1 MLPFGI
7 CEYGESDMK
16 GKASC
21 WKGTAYLACSYR
33 VCYASLSIIQTSWLQ
48 ILIYWLVDRGC
59 YFQEGKEVKMDMR
72 VEDAYHRSIE
82 TVVDYIHTKLNTNKT
97 QVFFRTFAPVH
108 FRFVSQLIF
117 SFNVVALHL
126 VKPGWHKLL
135 ISMNFQFLEQ
145 RWVVELHEY
154 PMELN

>member
-1 MLPFGI
+1 
-7 CEYGESDMK
+7 
-16 GKASC
+16 
-21 WKGTAYLACSYR
+21 
-33 VCYASLSIIQTSWLQ
+33 
-48 ILIYWLVDRGC
+48 
-59 YFQEGKEVKMDMR
+59 MDMR

-108 FRFVSQLIF
+108 FRFDSQLIF

-126 VKPGWHKLL
+126 FKPGLAQAF
-135 ISMNFQFLEQ
+135 NFFELPVPGTEMSY
-145 RWVVELHEY
+145 RELHEY

>member
-1 MLPFGI
+1 
-7 CEYGESDMK
+7 
-16 GKASC
+16 
-21 WKGTAYLACSYR
+21 
-33 VCYASLSIIQTSWLQ
+33 
-48 ILIYWLVDRGC
+48 
-59 YFQEGKEVKMDMR
+59 MDMR

-117 SFNVVALHL
+117 SFNVVALAWL
-126 VKPGWHKLL
+126 AQAFNFFELPVPGTEM
-135 ISMNFQFLEQ
+135 SY
-145 RWVVELHEY
+145 RELHEY